1 MQQRTPL
8 LCSASPLLCLPPL
21 GPLPLP
27 QPCFSALCPLPTA
40 AKRRI
45 ASLFPPYACTPRDL
59 GSLVHMPA
67 APCGSTCTCP
77 SRQPAGGGALARC
90 SRTSRFHMMLSR
102 TLQRIAD
109 AVAKLT
115 VAAAKEGTPRLP
127 WPAAQSQA
135 LVGGS
140 LFAGPGRGSP
150 PVPSAC
156 SSDSGS
162 AGSGKCCT

>member
-45 ASLFPPYACTPRDL
+45 ASLFPPYACTLVISEAWCICLQHRVAARALARRD
-59 GSLVHMPA
+59 S
-67 APCGSTCTCP
+67 
-77 SRQPAGGGALARC
+77 QPGGGALARC